1 MKDNN
6 KVSGLKGWL
15 ILPIIGLFFTIPT
28 MLYDFWELT
37 TLESNP
43 YILLLS
49 LFDIYIIILAM
60 YALILIFDKKK
71 TVPNIMIIIYSSY
84 ILMYLITAFL
94 VQDFMFLIFTPIYVI
109 WICYFIFS
117 KRVQNT
123 FVK

>member
-43 YILLLS
+43 HILLLS

-117 KRVQNT
+117 KRVHNT

>member
-1 MKDNN
+1 
-6 KVSGLKGWL
+6 
-15 ILPIIGLFFTIPT
+15 LPIIGLFFTIPT

-43 YILLLS
+43 HILLLS

-117 KRVQNT
+117 KRVHNT